1 MTEKSSKRPA
11 GAGVGYLSVMM
22 IFVTLCLT
30 MLAALSCS
38 TAENQRRYSEKSAEY
53 TREYYAADLA
63 AKRVLAEVR
72 DVVSE
77 YGDYTDFMLLAELD
91 GMEAIEYGSVRDGL
105 TVNWKTPVNTSQSIY
120 CEVKFSGGNYK
131 ILSWQTVSAADTTE
145 KPLNVWDGE

>member
-1 MTEKSSKRPA
+1 MTEKKKPA
-11 GAGVGYLSVMM
+11 GTGVGYLSVMM

-63 AKRVLAEVR
+63 AKEVLAEVYGA
-72 DVVSE
+72 VSE

-91 GMEAIEYGSVRDGL
+91 GIEDIEYSSVRDGL
-105 TVNWKTPVNTSQSIY
+105 TVNWKTPVNDTQSIF
-120 CEVKFSGGNYK
+120 CEVKFSGGDYR
-131 ILSWQTVSAADTTE
+131 ILSWQTVSSAEFEE
-145 KPLNVWDGE
+145 KPLNVWSGE